1 MTKFNEGSSTRI
13 NLGLTE
19 KALIR
24 VLHVDDE
31 LDFVKVAKQILEM
44 QGPFQVDTA
53 SSVEEAMEKMKN
65 KTFDVIVCD
74 YKIHEKDGLQFL
86 EELRNTGNKIPFIM
100 FTGRSREEVAIKALN
115 LGADQYLTKY
125 GDPETVYGEL
135 AYGICKTV
143 ERERAYMEARHMEK
157 LRAKERRSYYKHLE
171 ENQKFLKNVFAASP
185 DAITVTDL
193 DGIIVECS
201 QATLDMLGYSSKEE
215 LIGKNDFA
223 FFAKKD
229 RKKARGNMK
238 IILMLGF
245 VKNTEYTL
253 ITKDGREF
261 QAELSASVVKGSSG
275 NPLGFVAITKDITE
289 RKRLQEK
296 LVKTEKLAAIGQLAA
311 SISHDLRNPLG
322 VIKNSIYFL
331 NMKLKGFADEK
342 VMKHLRILE
351 REVNSAN
358 IIISDLLDFA
368 RKKPPAL
375 KQTDLNDVVR
385 GALSS
390 ISVPEDVKVAT
401 KLGEI
406 PPMLLDREQIRRVFH
421 NLILNAV
428 QAMPEGG
435 RLTIQTVKHGHSA
448 RIRVKDTGV
457 GIPQENLAKLMT
469 PLFSTKAKGVGL
481 GLSICKQIVEGHGGS
496 ISVKSKVGEG
506 STFIVK
512 MPVRVKKEIDES
524 TFTVRLPA
532 QRRVGSEK

>member
-1 MTKFNEGSSTRI
+1 M
-13 NLGLTE
+13 
-19 KALIR
+19 
-24 VLHVDDE
+24 
-31 LDFVKVAKQILEM
+31 
-44 QGPFQVDTA
+44 
-53 SSVEEAMEKMKN
+53 
-65 KTFDVIVCD
+65 FDVIVCD
-74 YKIHEKDGLQFL
+74 YRIHEKDGLQFL
-86 EELRNTGNKIPFIM
+86 EELRNKGNTIPFIM

-115 LGADQYLTKY
+115 LGADQYFTKY

-135 AYGICKTV
+135 AHGICKTV
-143 ERERAYMEARHMEK
+143 ERERAYTEAQRMEK
-157 LRAKERRSYYKHLE
+157 LRAKERRRYYKHLE

-193 DGIIVECS
+193 DGIIVECNR
-201 QATLDMLGYSSKEE
+201 ATLDMLGYSSKEE

-223 FFAKKD
+223 FIAKKD
-229 RKKARGNMK
+229 RKKAMGNMK
-238 IILMLGF
+238 ITLTRGL
-245 VKNTEYTL
+245 VKNKEYTL

-261 QAELSASVVKGSSG
+261 QAELSASVVKSSSG
-275 NPLGFVAITKDITE
+275 NPLGFVTITKDITE

-296 LVKTEKLAAIGQLAA
+296 IVKTEKLAAIGQLAA

-322 VIKNSIYFL
+322 VIKNSTYFL
-331 NMKLKGFADEK
+331 NMKLKGAVDEK

-375 KQTDLNDVVR
+375 KQTDLNDVVT

-390 ISVPEDVKVAT
+390 ISVPEDIKVAT

-435 RLTIQTVKHGHSA
+435 RLTIQTVKHDHSA
-448 RIRVKDTGV
+448 KITVKDTGV

-481 GLSICKQIVEGHGGS
+481 GLSICKQIVEGHGGN

-512 MPVRVKKEIDES
+512 MPVWVKKEIDES

-532 QRRVGSEK
+532 QRRVTGER

>member
-1 MTKFNEGSSTRI
+1 MTKFNEGSSTGI
-13 NLGLTE
+13 NLGLT
-19 KALIR
+19 KRALIR

-53 SSVEEAMEKMKN
+53 SSVEEAIEKMKK

-86 EELRNTGNKIPFIM
+86 EELRNKGNKIPFIM
-100 FTGRSREEVAIKALN
+100 FTGRSREEVAIEALN
-115 LGADQYLTKY
+115 LGADQYFTKY

-135 AYGICKTV
+135 AHGICKTV
-143 ERERAYMEARHMEK
+143 ERERAYTEAQRMEK
-157 LRAKERRSYYKHLE
+157 LRAKELRRYYKHLE
-171 ENQKFLKNVFAASP
+171 ENQKFLENVFAASP

-193 DGIIVECS
+193 DGIIVECN

-223 FFAKKD
+223 FIAKKD
-229 RKKARGNMK
+229 RKKAMGNMK
-238 IILMLGF
+238 MTLTRGL
-245 VKNTEYTL
+245 VKNKEYTL
-253 ITKDGREF
+253 TTKDGREF

-296 LVKTEKLAAIGQLAA
+296 IVKTEKLATIGQLAA

-322 VIKNSIYFL
+322 VIKNSTYFL
-331 NMKLKGFADEK
+331 NMKLKGATDEK

-375 KQTDLNDVVR
+375 KQTDLNDVVT

-390 ISVPEDVKVAT
+390 ISVPEDIKVTT
-401 KLGEI
+401 KLGEL
-406 PPMLLDREQIRRVFH
+406 PPMLLDQEQIRRVFH

-435 RLTIQTVKHGHSA
+435 RLTIQTVKHDHSA
-448 RIRVKDTGV
+448 KITVKDTGV

-481 GLSICKQIVEGHGGS
+481 GLSICKQIVEGHDGS
-496 ISVKSKVGEG
+496 ISAESKVGEG

-512 MPVRVKKEIDES
+512 LPVRVKKEIDEP

-532 QRRVGSEK
+532 QRRVRSEK